1 MNLALSALRGMTWR
15 AKPTRSASPSSRR
28 GSSPPSAAWPL
39 GSPLSLRVPLYVRE
53 EVTQDGESR
62 VNFVLRAIGD
72 RVRRPAALTAF
83 WAGRVAV
90 QNQLADEVEPF
101 NRESTEVNGVPW
113 FEAFRLAR
121 CEALLNDLF
130 VKGRLEVSACRSK
143 AARAEALLNTSCTA
157 NNAHATIR
165 SIGAEL
171 RLGANTLTARIA
183 RNAEVRDWR
192 TRP

>member
-1 MNLALSALRGMTWR
+1 M
-15 AKPTRSASPSSRR
+15 
-28 GSSPPSAAWPL
+28 
-39 GSPLSLRVPLYVRE
+39 
-53 EVTQDGESR
+53 
-62 VNFVLRAIGD
+62 LRAIGD
-72 RVRRPAALTAF
+72 RVRRPAAFAAF

-90 QNQLADEVEPF
+90 QDQLANQVEPF
-101 NRESTEVNGVPW
+101 NREPTNVNGVPW
-113 FEAFRLAR
+113 SEALHLAR
-121 CEALLNDLF
+121 CEALFNDLL
-130 VKGRLEVSACRSK
+130 VKGRLKVGACRSK
-143 AARAEALLNTSCTA
+143 AARAEALLNASCTA

>member
-1 MNLALSALRGMTWR
+1 M
-15 AKPTRSASPSSRR
+15 
-28 GSSPPSAAWPL
+28 
-39 GSPLSLRVPLYVRE
+39 
-53 EVTQDGESR
+53 
-62 VNFVLRAIGD
+62 LRAIGD
-72 RVRRPAALTAF
+72 RVRRPAALTAL

-90 QNQLADEVEPF
+90 QDQLADQVEPF
-101 NRESTEVNGVPW
+101 DRESTKVYGVSW
-113 FEAFRLAR
+113 AEAFCLTR

-130 VKGRLEVSACRSK
+130 VKGRLEAGACRSK
-143 AARAEALLNTSCTA
+143 AARAEALLNASCTA
-157 NNAHATIR
+157 NDTHAAIR

>member
-28 GSSPPSAAWPL
+28 GSSPPSAASPL

-53 EVTQDGESR
+53 ELTQDGESR

-90 QNQLADEVEPF
+90 QNQLTDQVEPF
-101 NRESTEVNGVPW
+101 NGEPTEVNRVPW
-113 FEAFRLAR
+113 SEAFRFAR
-121 CEALLNDLF
+121 CEAFLNDLF
-130 VKGRLEVSACRSK
+130 VKGRMEVGVCWRK
-143 AARAEALLNTSCTA
+143 ATRTEALLHASCA
-157 NNAHATIR
+157 PNDAHAAIR
-165 SIGAEL
+165 SISADL

-183 RNAEVRDWR
+183 RNAEVWDWR

>member
-90 QNQLADEVEPF
+90 QNQLADQVEPF
-101 NRESTEVNGVPW
+101 NREPTEVYGVPW
-113 FEAFRLAR
+113 SETFRLAR

-130 VKGRLEVSACRSK
+130 VEVGLEAGACRRE
-143 AARAEALLNTSCTA
+143 ATRAEALLNADCTP
-157 NNAHATIR
+157 NNAHTAIR

-171 RLGANTLTARIA
+171 RLDTKALAIRFA
-183 RNAEVRDWR
+183 RNAEMRDWR

>member
-1 MNLALSALRGMTWR
+1 M
-15 AKPTRSASPSSRR
+15 
-28 GSSPPSAAWPL
+28 
-39 GSPLSLRVPLYVRE
+39 
-53 EVTQDGESR
+53 
-62 VNFVLRAIGD
+62 LRAIGN
-72 RVRRPAALTAF
+72 RVRRPAALTAL

-90 QNQLADEVEPF
+90 QDQLADQVEPF
-101 NRESTEVNGVPW
+101 DRESTKVYGVSW
-113 FEAFRLAR
+113 AEAFCLTR

-130 VKGRLEVSACRSK
+130 VKGRLEAGACRSK
-143 AARAEALLNTSCTA
+143 AARAEALLNASCTA
-157 NNAHATIR
+157 NDTHAAIR

>member
-1 MNLALSALRGMTWR
+1 MESEAYPIRR
-15 AKPTRSASPSSRR
+15 PSSRW
-28 GSSPPSAAWPL
+28 GPNLPSATWPL
-39 GSPLSLRVPLYVRE
+39 GSPLSLRLPLYGRE
-53 EVTQDGESR
+53 EAAQDGESR
-62 VNFVLRAIGD
+62 VNLVLRAIGD
-72 RVRRPAALTAF
+72 RVCRPAALTAF

-101 NRESTEVNGVPW
+101 NREPTEVNGVSW
-113 FEAFRLAR
+113 AEAFCLTR

-130 VKGRLEVSACRSK
+130 VKGRLEVGACRSK
-143 AARAEALLNTSCTA
+143 AARAEALLNASCTA
-157 NNAHATIR
+157 NNAHAAIR

-171 RLGANTLTARIA
+171 RLSANTLTARIT

>member
-1 MNLALSALRGMTWR
+1 M
-15 AKPTRSASPSSRR
+15 
-28 GSSPPSAAWPL
+28 
-39 GSPLSLRVPLYVRE
+39 
-53 EVTQDGESR
+53 
-62 VNFVLRAIGD
+62 LRAIGD
-72 RVRRPAALTAF
+72 RVRRPAAFAAF

-90 QNQLADEVEPF
+90 QDQLANQVEPF
-101 NRESTEVNGVPW
+101 NREPTDVNGVPW
-113 FEAFRLAR
+113 SEAFRLAR

-130 VKGRLEVSACRSK
+130 VKGRLEVGACRSK
-143 AARAEALLNTSCTA
+143 AARAEALLNASCTA

-171 RLGANTLTARIA
+171 GLNTDSLAIRIA